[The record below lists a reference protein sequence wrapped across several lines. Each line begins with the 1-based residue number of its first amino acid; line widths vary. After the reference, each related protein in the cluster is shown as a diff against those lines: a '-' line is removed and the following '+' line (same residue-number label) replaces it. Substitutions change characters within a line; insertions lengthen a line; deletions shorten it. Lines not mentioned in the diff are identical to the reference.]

1 MTAADAAVVPA
12 GLQAA
17 VDVLT
22 ELWPGI
28 PVEQAADGA
37 RALAA
42 AGLLVPVEPAAVAVQ
57 LPWHVPP
64 LSMNDRH
71 HWAEHGRLVRE
82 VRDTARWVIRA
93 ARLGS
98 HRYVE
103 VCLHWRPCRDGRRD
117 ADNPSATAKVVF
129 DAAVD
134 EGLVPGDE
142 PRHMRKL
149 MPEIHPADKALGPAM
164 WLTVRVLA

>member
-1 MTAADAAVVPA
+1 
-12 GLQAA
+12 
-17 VDVLT
+17 
-22 ELWPGI
+22 
-28 PVEQAADGA
+28 
-37 RALAA
+37 
-42 AGLLVPVEPAAVAVQ
+42 
-57 LPWHVPP
+57 
-64 LSMNDRH
+64 MNDRH
-71 HWAEHGRLVRE
+71 HGAEHGRLVRE

-149 MPEIHPADKALGPAM
+149 MPRLVMHLVRLKLAKNYKRRYAK
-164 WLTVRVLA
+164 TVYMLRRAGIS